1 MGGAS
6 VEARSAT
13 AEAIPINQLAKMMG
27 FAKGSPHP
35 TIYDRQFIWAGLSEI
50 ASAMKELARALDE
63 QAKRC

>member
-1 MGGAS
+1 
-6 VEARSAT
+6 
-13 AEAIPINQLAKMMG
+13 MMG